1 MFGFLK
7 GKQKTLT
14 GMDIG
19 SSVIKCLRIDLAQE
33 RPQIT
38 HFAMVDLAP
47 EAIVDGEIMDRD
59 LVIRALQ
66 ECAEKAGVGKDPVAT
81 AVSGR
86 AVIVK
91 KIVMDKMN
99 EEDARE
105 AIYWEAEQHVP
116 FDIDDITLD
125 FQILNEDIGAG
136 QMEILLVAAKKGM
149 VQTHAELIRDAGFT
163 PTVIDVASFANQN
176 TWEYLKSRRTAAV
189 VAAPDEPAAGE
200 PPLDDLVDEAPE
212 ESAPAE
218 TPADTEFVALLDI
231 GGGVTNVHIVRAGV
245 PYFTR
250 DLPIGTSRFIEEF
263 QKQLGLTWETA
274 NKVARG
280 QTSEVDTELVTDIV
294 RSVGEEI
301 YQGLEPSLSYLKNS
315 GEAEGIDRIV
325 MSGGGAKLPGLAAFL
340 AECYGVPSEIADPL
354 KELDYA
360 SGIFGGENPEQLGPM
375 LTVCVGLAL
384 RKAVER

>member
-1 MFGFLK
+1 
-7 GKQKTLT
+7 
-14 GMDIG
+14 
-19 SSVIKCLRIDLAQE
+19 
-33 RPQIT
+33 
-38 HFAMVDLAP
+38 
-47 EAIVDGEIMDRD
+47 
-59 LVIRALQ
+59 
-66 ECAEKAGVGKDPVAT
+66 
-81 AVSGR
+81 
-86 AVIVK
+86 
-91 KIVMDKMN
+91 
-99 EEDARE
+99 
-105 AIYWEAEQHVP
+105 
-116 FDIDDITLD
+116 
-125 FQILNEDIGAG
+125 
-136 QMEILLVAAKKGM
+136 
-149 VQTHAELIRDAGFT
+149 
-163 PTVIDVASFANQN
+163 
-176 TWEYLKSRRTAAV
+176 
-189 VAAPDEPAAGE
+189 
-200 PPLDDLVDEAPE
+200 
-212 ESAPAE
+212 
-218 TPADTEFVALLDI
+218 
-231 GGGVTNVHIVRAGV
+231 VTNVHIVRAGV